1 MPALITVLGIEL
13 FVFIVFNVVSRIFYR
28 KRHNIKYHFFQ
39 MFPYEFNYP
48 AVFKE
53 NPYGNFLF
61 IFSCFTVIL
70 AYIIN
75 PYTSIYRI
83 VGLVIAIILA
93 MLLLCLIMMPLIY
106 LKTHLYLTCFVI
118 ALSLALPLF
127 NFFLAFNQYKLN
139 VSDLHNVFSILSMVY
154 SGILAVLMI
163 LLILNPKLTFKIYM
177 DKSIDKDGKE
187 VLKRP
192 KVIFLALTEW
202 LSIFVY
208 FLSPIAILLLTL
220 F

>member
-1 MPALITVLGIEL
+1 MPALFTVLGIEL

-93 MLLLCLIMMPLIY
+93 MLLLCLIMMPLNY

-127 NFFLAFNQYKLN
+127 NFFLAFSQYKLN

-163 LLILNPKLTFKIYM
+163 LLVLNPKLTFKIYM